1 MYKLVY
7 MGGYN
12 PRIFEKVLEF
22 EKIKL
27 VGFIIDYTLSQNDIE
42 ETKLY
47 LKKSVIP
54 EIQLNDVD
62 RLKPDMIFLCG
73 YTKILKSELIE
84 KYLFVNIHA
93 GILPKW
99 RGFNANCW
107 AMLNGENHIGYTIHR
122 VREGLDAGEIYKII
136 DIELDR
142 KETYASGRERIKN
155 ILCDRLEEIF
165 EEILSGEIQGVL
177 QDENGIVYNCRLRKT
192 DGDIHDWKRSATYIY
207 GLYRVFGV
215 KPDGTG
221 VRMYV
226 KGKAYTIL
234 NMEQAEEIACSE
246 GVPGAVINKY
256 MDGSVL
262 IKTSDTA
269 VRVIELEDEEGNK
282 LKPGSVLRIG
292 MRL

>member
-12 PRIFEKVLEF
+12 PRIFENILEF
-22 EKIKL
+22 RKIRL
-27 VGFIIDYTLSQNDIE
+27 VGCIIDYTLPQDDIE
-42 ETKLY
+42 ETKLN
-47 LKKSVIP
+47 LKEADVP
-54 EIQLNDVD
+54 EIQLDDIIRIN
-62 RLKPDMIFLCG
+62 PDMIFLCG

-107 AMLNGENHIGYTIHR
+107 AMLNGEKHIGYTIHR

-136 DIELDR
+136 DIELER
-142 KETYASGRERIKN
+142 NETYILGRERIKN
-155 ILCDRLEEIF
+155 LLCDKLEGVF
-165 EEILSGEIQGVL
+165 EGILSGEIQGIL
-177 QDENGIVYNCRLRKT
+177 QEENGIVYNCRLRKA
-192 DGDIHDWKRSATYIY
+192 DGDIHDWNRPAAYIS

-215 KPDGTG
+215 KPKGTG
-221 VRMYV
+221 VRMYF
-226 KGKAYTIL
+226 KGKEYTIL

-246 GVPGAVINKY
+246 GIPGAVINKY

-262 IKTSDTA
+262 IKVSDTA
-269 VRVIELEDEEGNK
+269 VRIIELEDEAGNN
-282 LKPGSVLRIG
+282 LKPGSILGIG